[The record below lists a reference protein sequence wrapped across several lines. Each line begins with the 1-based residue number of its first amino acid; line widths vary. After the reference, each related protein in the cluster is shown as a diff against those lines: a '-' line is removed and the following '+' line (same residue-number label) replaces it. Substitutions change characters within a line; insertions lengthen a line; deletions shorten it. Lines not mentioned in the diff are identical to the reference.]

1 MVFARGLGAARGGNV
16 AGAKEEL
23 DRLNTR
29 VKPAMIAAKQAYWAD
44 QADIQIKIIESW
56 IAKAEGDNGRA
67 LELARAAAK
76 HEDSTEKHVVSPGPI
91 IPARELL
98 GDLLMELGQP
108 AAALKEY
115 EASIAKEPNRFR
127 GLYSAARAA
136 EASGNMAK
144 ARVWYQKFAEV
155 AAQADSGVA
164 HVERA
169 KTFLARR

>member
-1 MVFARGLGAARGGNV
+1 
-16 AGAKEEL
+16 
-23 DRLNTR
+23 
-29 VKPAMIAAKQAYWAD
+29 AD
-44 QADIQIKIIESW
+44 QADIQIKVIESW

-136 EASGNMAK
+136 EAAGNMAK
-144 ARVWYQKFAEV
+144 ARAWYQKFAEV
-155 AAQADSGVA
+155 TAQADANVD
-164 HVERA
+164 HVQRA

>member
-1 MVFARGLGAARGGNV
+1 MV
-16 AGAKEEL
+16 
-23 DRLNTR
+23 T
-29 VKPAMIAAKQAYWAD
+29 AKQNYWAD

-56 IAKAEGDNGRA
+56 IAKAEGDQARA
-67 LELARAAAK
+67 LQLARAAAK
-76 HEDSTEKHVVSPGPI
+76 HEDSTEKHVVTPGPI
-91 IPARELL
+91 LPARELL

-144 ARVWYQKFAEV
+144 ARVWYDKFAQITAQGDSDV
-155 AAQADSGVA
+155 AQIQQA
-164 HVERA
+164 
-169 KTFLARR
+169 KIFLARR